1 MQKEERQRLI
11 QKAKQTALTE
21 YFRASGY
28 KLRQHGHEVYVD
40 GLPGHQLCINSATN
54 QWFDHYTGAGA
65 SNNAVECLI
74 QVLDKSFEQAVF
86 ELTGRDIS
94 FSRAEEFPKS
104 FRPQY
109 TSPPRPAKPEPT
121 KKELKMPARAETM
134 RQVFAYLCK
143 TRGIPSAIV
152 QELAHSGLL
161 YQSEHRTDTIVNGQP
176 KTYRNANAVFV
187 HRDAK
192 GTIIGAEIQG
202 CNSDRRYKGIAPGTG
217 ASAFMFT
224 PVPARDGK
232 IRRAYIFESA
242 IDLLSFYTFCENK
255 SKLTGSVL
263 VSMAGLKPSVPKQLQ
278 AHGIEIISC
287 VDNDDAGRRFE
298 SENGFVRSEFVKQK
312 LDHRGFK
319 DWNELLTLGKNNPNA
334 TLIENPQQTQRPTMS
349 FHRGKRA

>member
-1 MQKEERQRLI
+1 MLKIYLSRKEAEL
-11 QKAKQTALTE
+11 
-21 YFRASGY
+21 
-28 KLRQHGHEVYVD
+28 
-40 GLPGHQLCINSATN
+40 LCEK
-54 QWFDHYTGAGA
+54 YT
-65 SNNAVECLI
+65 
-74 QVLDKSFEQAVF
+74 
-86 ELTGRDIS
+86 
-94 FSRAEEFPKS
+94 
-104 FRPQY
+104 
-109 TSPPRPAKPEPT
+109 PT
-121 KKELKMPARAETM
+121 KKELQMPARAETM

-143 TRGIPSAIV
+143 TRGIPGVIV

-176 KTYRNANAVFV
+176 KTYHNANAVFV

-263 VSMAGLKPSVPKQLQ
+263 VSMAGLKPTVPKQLQ
-278 AHGIEIISC
+278 AQICCGNSRNICHTRIEK
-287 VDNDDAGRRFE
+287 NRLQYDAAPRYWQVPAIL
-298 SENGFVRSEFVKQK
+298 SEKN
-312 LDHRGFK
+312 HR
-319 DWNELLTLGKNNPNA
+319 
-334 TLIENPQQTQRPTMS
+334 
-349 FHRGKRA
+349 